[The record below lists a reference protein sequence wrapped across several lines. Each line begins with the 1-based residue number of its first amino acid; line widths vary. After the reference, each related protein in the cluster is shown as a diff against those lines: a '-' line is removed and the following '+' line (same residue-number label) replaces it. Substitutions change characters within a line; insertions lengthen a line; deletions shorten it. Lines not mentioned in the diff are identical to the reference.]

1 MRVTFKIDPTDREDD
16 ILRHDIQTWLQYH
29 GTRDKWQIS
38 EEDDFEGMTE
48 LTVDFRDP
56 LDEADFRLWRGSS
69 RSEVLMRWREIGQP
83 QAKLGDGT
91 RTAKLNGQSNDAP
104 TQQRPV
110 RPTDVLKQMR
120 DARAGRRT
128 ALMRSTT

>member
-1 MRVTFKIDPTDREDD
+1 
-16 ILRHDIQTWLQYH
+16 
-29 GTRDKWQIS
+29 
-38 EEDDFEGMTE
+38 
-48 LTVDFRDP
+48 
-56 LDEADFRLWRGSS
+56 
-69 RSEVLMRWREIGQP
+69 MRWREIGRP
-83 QAKLGDGT
+83 QTKRGDGGNL
-91 RTAKLNGQSNDAP
+91 RGQSNDGP